1 MKVGTDVCIAF
12 AFIERAACG
21 ITLNPLSSIP
31 LVPQIRAAQVA
42 QRSTSKEAF
51 GLKVLSLQR
60 YEERVAVLQALHQ
73 GGVARSTLVR
83 EYGASVYQT
92 VQVYQ
97 LGEDDATNP
106 DPLSSTH
113 ALMRR
118 TKKGLFRVVHSANVF
133 DVLCDIHYEQ
143 DTKRSAS
150 LTRHMVRIQQ
160 LYITERLI
168 KRFVATS
175 PHVTDDR
182 CGPSL
187 APANSLLGRAS
198 TRHSTGQS
206 TLQDKRPAATNAL
219 VRHSE
224 PLHDQEKNTRSQAS
238 ETTLASKVATYSL
251 VTPPTATRTM
261 VQTSLPTRKDDST
274 HHQSKQAIATTAS
287 TVAKAASPAKEPII
301 HGVDPVGRK
310 LNVRQSQVLDFIG
323 GQDPEG
329 NESFTNANSMSRST
343 KSPPRATNLAEATGR
358 SREPASDSDDDGLWT
373 FQPFARSS
381 DTKSIPAKQHS
392 GDRTTYSVV
401 EQTLAQKRSR
411 MDPNFPSSDVHS
423 EIHDSGQKQPS
434 NSLVQR
440 TFAETHATVRASQAA
455 ASPAKQLD
463 KCAVRTKEEVSDDDL
478 PCFLLKPARLVPSR
492 DDSADDS
499 DLCEN
504 EMSEDVSDDDDD
516 LPCIHLSS
524 ASVHAKQKRTTTPR
538 GKQSS
543 AIGSTKIL
551 AMEGPLAD
559 RKVPAKRKNSGDRRF
574 WDGWLSDNDYRHFD
588 ENDRVLP
595 SQARQPATRAEDA
608 TEGAWQSTRSV
619 AEKSV

>member
-1 MKVGTDVCIAF
+1 
-12 AFIERAACG
+12 
-21 ITLNPLSSIP
+21 
-31 LVPQIRAAQVA
+31 
-42 QRSTSKEAF
+42 
-51 GLKVLSLQR
+51 
-60 YEERVAVLQALHQ
+60 
-73 GGVARSTLVR
+73 
-83 EYGASVYQT
+83 
-92 VQVYQ
+92 
-97 LGEDDATNP
+97 
-106 DPLSSTH
+106 
-113 ALMRR
+113 
-118 TKKGLFRVVHSANVF
+118 
-133 DVLCDIHYEQ
+133 
-143 DTKRSAS
+143 
-150 LTRHMVRIQQ
+150 
-160 LYITERLI
+160 
-168 KRFVATS
+168 
-175 PHVTDDR
+175 
-182 CGPSL
+182 
-187 APANSLLGRAS
+187 
-198 TRHSTGQS
+198 
-206 TLQDKRPAATNAL
+206 
-219 VRHSE
+219 
-224 PLHDQEKNTRSQAS
+224 
-238 ETTLASKVATYSL
+238 
-251 VTPPTATRTM
+251 M
-261 VQTSLPTRKDDST
+261 VQTPLSTRKDDST
-274 HHQSKQAIATTAS
+274 PHQSKQAIATTAS
-287 TVAKAASPAKEPII
+287 TVAKEPII

-310 LNVRQSQVLDFIG
+310 LNVRQIQVLDFIG

-329 NESFTNANSMSRST
+329 NESFTNADSSCHRT
-343 KSPPRATNLAEATGR
+343 KSPPKATNLAEAPGR
-358 SREPASDSDDDGLWT
+358 TREPASDSDDDDDGLWT
-373 FQPFARSS
+373 FQPFA
-381 DTKSIPAKQHS
+381 KQHS
-392 GDRTTYSVV
+392 GDRTTDPVV
-401 EQTLAQKRSR
+401 DQTLAQKRSR
-411 MDPNFPSSDVHS
+411 TNPTFPSSDHRTVHS
-423 EIHDSGQKQPS
+423 EMHDSGQKQPS
-434 NSLVQR
+434 NSLAQR
-440 TFAETHATVRASQAA
+440 TFAGTHATVRASQAA